1 MPFMAHRGSARS
13 CRSPITPVIKKSKTL
28 NDFQNQS
35 FNRELLDDQFK
46 LNLENI
52 NQNDVVQ
59 LQIVLG
65 SRNKNY
71 AQTISSSHSFEE
83 NTYEED
89 DFEKRIVA
97 VCNLQI
103 LWMIHNKSVSHW
115 VKFQKIGSNQT
126 VGKVK
131 IKNSFFKNKT
141 FSDKKTSA
149 SRNCENKI
157 FSLNSKKSGFAE
169 RSP

>member
-1 MPFMAHRGSARS
+1 MIEDQCSELDLSSLKTTLTLKFRDKNYQIESNKNDFMPFMAHRGSARS

-65 SRNKNY
+65 SRNKN
-71 AQTISSSHSFEE
+71 
-83 NTYEED
+83 
-89 DFEKRIVA
+89 
-97 VCNLQI
+97 
-103 LWMIHNKSVSHW
+103 
-115 VKFQKIGSNQT
+115 
-126 VGKVK
+126 
-131 IKNSFFKNKT
+131 
-141 FSDKKTSA
+141 
-149 SRNCENKI
+149 
-157 FSLNSKKSGFAE
+157 
-169 RSP
+169 